1 MSTFYNV
8 RKSLIQAFRI
18 LFAAM
23 LFVVAIGTV
32 CPDIARAE
40 NLPESTQINE
50 FAQSDEAR
58 TQTLALMEAVQN
70 DGSPEASTQIAIGYA
85 DKVHYLRYDDSGA
98 ITNTITDPQDYDW
111 VAPVEV
117 EGRLVGR
124 ITIWDNNGSLE
135 VGNFSPDIE
144 EASLLDDDD
153 STTLISDGFSRAYYS
168 MENSRISPLNEAA
181 RAIVPESVQVEQGDI
196 AIRKNA
202 PSGFDDSAGG
212 GSIGVVS
219 SDTAMG
225 TDSSMNIF
233 MLMAVFIV
241 VTAVLALMCRILW
254 RSEPAERSMRK
265 RQPLFSGLCLAVFAL
280 MSGCTGAPV
289 QSDDAGAHLE
299 FRAYAESGTVRIES
313 QSETVLETRIK
324 GDWLKVAPDDW
335 LENDRPLTF
344 TVERDSGGVEDNVSC
359 EIIFSGHT
367 IDERRVT
374 GPETSATCQ
383 YDTWRD
389 AIDY

>member
-1 MSTFYNV
+1 MSTFYKV
-8 RKSLIQAFRI
+8 RKSLIQVSHI
-18 LFAAM
+18 LLAAV
-23 LFVVAIGTV
+23 LFVAAIGSV
-32 CPDIARAE
+32 CPNIARAE
-40 NLPESTQINE
+40 NLPKSARINE

-70 DGSPEASTQIAIGYA
+70 DGRYETSTQISIGYV

-153 STTLISDGFSRAYYS
+153 NTTLVSDGFSRAYYS
-168 MENSRISPLNEAA
+168 MENSRISPLNKAA

-219 SDTAMG
+219 SDTATS

-233 MLMAVFIV
+233 MLMAVLFV
-241 VTAVLALMCRILW
+241 VTTVLVLMCMFLW
-254 RSEPAERSMRK
+254 RGSSRR
-265 RQPLFSGLCLAVFAL
+265 
-280 MSGCTGAPV
+280 
-289 QSDDAGAHLE
+289 
-299 FRAYAESGTVRIES
+299 
-313 QSETVLETRIK
+313 
-324 GDWLKVAPDDW
+324 
-335 LENDRPLTF
+335 NDR
-344 TVERDSGGVEDNVSC
+344 
-359 EIIFSGHT
+359 
-367 IDERRVT
+367 
-374 GPETSATCQ
+374 
-383 YDTWRD
+383 
-389 AIDY
+389 

>member
-144 EASLLDDDD
+144 EACSMMMTAPLSSAMASPVRIIRWKTAESHLSTKLHALLSPSLYKW
-153 STTLISDGFSRAYYS
+153 SR
-168 MENSRISPLNEAA
+168 ETSRSVRTRHLGLTIQPAVDLSASCLPTPQ
-181 RAIVPESVQVEQGDI
+181 RA
-196 AIRKNA
+196 
-202 PSGFDDSAGG
+202 
-212 GSIGVVS
+212 
-219 SDTAMG
+219 
-225 TDSSMNIF
+225 
-233 MLMAVFIV
+233 
-241 VTAVLALMCRILW
+241 RIL
-254 RSEPAERSMRK
+254 P
-265 RQPLFSGLCLAVFAL
+265 
-280 MSGCTGAPV
+280 
-289 QSDDAGAHLE
+289 
-299 FRAYAESGTVRIES
+299 
-313 QSETVLETRIK
+313 
-324 GDWLKVAPDDW
+324 
-335 LENDRPLTF
+335 
-344 TVERDSGGVEDNVSC
+344 
-359 EIIFSGHT
+359 
-367 IDERRVT
+367 
-374 GPETSATCQ
+374 
-383 YDTWRD
+383 
-389 AIDY
+389 

>member
-98 ITNTITDPQDYDW
+98 ITNTITDPQDYDR

-117 EGRLVGR
+117 EGRLLGR
-124 ITIWDNNGSLE
+124 ITIWDNNRSLE

-219 SDTAMG
+219 SDTATG

-254 RSEPAERSMRK
+254 RGPNRR
-265 RQPLFSGLCLAVFAL
+265 
-280 MSGCTGAPV
+280 
-289 QSDDAGAHLE
+289 
-299 FRAYAESGTVRIES
+299 
-313 QSETVLETRIK
+313 
-324 GDWLKVAPDDW
+324 
-335 LENDRPLTF
+335 NDR
-344 TVERDSGGVEDNVSC
+344 
-359 EIIFSGHT
+359 
-367 IDERRVT
+367 
-374 GPETSATCQ
+374 
-383 YDTWRD
+383 
-389 AIDY
+389 

>member
-219 SDTAMG
+219 SDTATG

-254 RSEPAERSMRK
+254 RGPNR
-265 RQPLFSGLCLAVFAL
+265 G
-280 MSGCTGAPV
+280 
-289 QSDDAGAHLE
+289 
-299 FRAYAESGTVRIES
+299 
-313 QSETVLETRIK
+313 
-324 GDWLKVAPDDW
+324 
-335 LENDRPLTF
+335 
-344 TVERDSGGVEDNVSC
+344 
-359 EIIFSGHT
+359 T
-367 IDERRVT
+367 IDEEETTIVFRPVSGGICAHVGLYRSTGSKRRCRRSSRISRLCGV
-374 GPETSATCQ
+374 GDRQ
-383 YDTWRD
+383 D
-389 AIDY
+389 

>member
-168 MENSRISPLNEAA
+168 MGNSRISPLNEAA

-254 RSEPAERSMRK
+254 RGPNRR
-265 RQPLFSGLCLAVFAL
+265 
-280 MSGCTGAPV
+280 
-289 QSDDAGAHLE
+289 
-299 FRAYAESGTVRIES
+299 
-313 QSETVLETRIK
+313 
-324 GDWLKVAPDDW
+324 
-335 LENDRPLTF
+335 NDR
-344 TVERDSGGVEDNVSC
+344 
-359 EIIFSGHT
+359 
-367 IDERRVT
+367 
-374 GPETSATCQ
+374 
-383 YDTWRD
+383 
-389 AIDY
+389 